1 MNETFG
7 SPRADVLQYVDLV
20 VVGDEGEKTL
30 KEYEVFSL
38 NTFLGKLMVC
48 SPDCGEM
55 YGQGYEDT
63 EICAFDE
70 GQGICNVEQ
79 QQKTMCGKSCAVIFV
94 FYQGRLWRAP
104 DVLR

>member
-70 GQGICNVEQ
+70 GQGICNVEH
-79 QQKTMCGKSCAVIFV
+79 QKKLCVGNLA
-94 FYQGRLWRAP
+94 Q
-104 DVLR
+104 